1 MPHKQT
7 ETLTTAECRELLD
20 RHHFGRLAFVDSVGV
35 LPSIIPINYLLTD
48 DDKVVFR
55 TDAGSKLAAALRR
68 APVAFEVDGVDEH
81 RRTGWSVLVRGR
93 AEELT
98 DDAQLAQL
106 RETPLLAWAPGA
118 KKHYVRINASK
129 VSGRRISIAD
139 LPSNWWG

>member
-1 MPHKQT
+1 MPNKQV
-7 ETLTTAECRELLD
+7 EILTTAECWELLD

-35 LPSIIPINYLLTD
+35 LPSIIPINYLLGD
-48 DDKVVFR
+48 GDKVVFR
-55 TDAGSKLAAALRR
+55 TDAGSKLAAAIRR

-93 AEELT
+93 AAEISDEV
-98 DDAQLAQL
+98 QLAQL

-118 KKHYVRINASK
+118 KEHYVRINASK
-129 VSGRRISIAD
+129 VSGRRISIAE